1 MNRIALVFAILIVGA
16 FSLFAQAPRTV
27 SLTDEMLKLPSA
39 ADWPAW
45 RRDRAGSGYSPLDQ
59 INRRNVR
66 NLRLAWAGSM
76 ESGSLEPE
84 PLVFNG
90 IMYLPHPGGFLQAL
104 DARNGTPIWEYQYK
118 KAGKGVPGLTRNIAL
133 YHDMV
138 ILGTPD
144 AHLVAL
150 DAVTGRVV
158 WDVEVAD
165 ASQGFRYTAGPVA
178 GDGRI
183 FASTMC
189 TGEGPAHC
197 FLSAHD
203 ASTGKMLWK
212 RETVAGPSDS
222 AEVNATWKGVPYER
236 RLKASM
242 WMAGSYDPN
251 LKLVYWT
258 TASAFPYT
266 EVAKGAT
273 GGTNLYTQSILAL
286 RADTGAI
293 AWYKQL
299 MPRDNFDLDHADSP
313 ILADVAINGARH
325 KVVFTMGKPSV
336 LWALDRESG
345 EHLWH
350 RQLVPFQNIYK
361 DISASGDITVNEE
374 IIPETDSGFKLV
386 CPGMRG
392 GKIFQA
398 NSYNP
403 RADVIFSSVSLACS
417 NFEILPLSKNRQ
429 GFNWDKMEAMK
440 DSNGNVGRLVAVR
453 ASTGEILW
461 HYDQRAPMGSSMTT
475 AGGLVFA
482 GDFYRNFRAF
492 DTDTGKILWQ
502 VPLNGPIE
510 GYPISYAVDGTQ
522 YIAVAAGGASA
533 GSSQLEQLY
542 PELKTSIKSNV
553 LMVFALER

>member
-1 MNRIALVFAILIVGA
+1 MQRTGPRGVVTAQVPAIALSIRSTVEM
-16 FSLFAQAPRTV
+16 SAQLVR
-27 SLTDEMLKLPSA
+27 
-39 ADWPAW
+39 PARW
-45 RRDRAGSGYSPLDQ
+45 S
-59 INRRNVR
+59 
-66 NLRLAWAGSM
+66 WSM

-90 IMYLPHPGGFLQAL
+90 VMYLPHPGGVLQAL

-118 KAGKGVPGLTRNIAL
+118 KAGKSVSGLTRNIAL
-133 YHDMV
+133 YRDMV
-138 ILGTPD
+138 IMGTPD

-150 DAVTGRVV
+150 DAATGRVV
-158 WDVEVAD
+158 WDVEAAD

-189 TGEGPAHC
+189 TGEGSAHC
-197 FLSAHD
+197 FLAAYD
-203 ASTGKMLWK
+203 AATGKMLWK
-212 RETVAGPSDS
+212 RETVAGPNDS
-222 AEVNATWKGVPYER
+222 AEVNATWQGVPYER

-242 WMAGSYDPN
+242 WMAGSYDPD

-273 GGTNLYTQSILAL
+273 GGANLYTQSILAL

-313 ILADVAINGARH
+313 ILADLHHHPWRAAR
-325 KVVFTMGKPSV
+325 VVYTMGKPSI
-336 LWALDRESG
+336 LWAFDRESG

-350 RQLVPFQNIYK
+350 RRGQWPARTSTR
-361 DISASGDITVNEE
+361 ISPRMATSPSTRRSFRKPTAASSSCAPACGAARFSRRT
-374 IIPETDSGFKLV
+374 PTTLA
-386 CPGMRG
+386 PMR
-392 GKIFQA
+392 
-398 NSYNP
+398 
-403 RADVIFSSVSLACS
+403 SSAPSSLACS
-417 NFEILPLSKNRQ
+417 NFEILPVSKNRQ
-429 GFNWDKMEAMK
+429 GFNWDKMEPMK

-453 ASTGEILW
+453 AIRATSSGAL
-461 HYDQRAPMGSSMTT
+461 HYQRAPMGSSMTT

-492 DTDTGKILWQ
+492 DADTGKILWQ
-502 VPLNGPIE
+502 VPLNGPVE
-510 GYPISYAVDGTQ
+510 GYPISYAVNGTQ

-542 PELKTSIKSNV
+542 PELKTSNRGNV
-553 LMVFALER
+553 LMVFALDR